1 MITKAVFMN
10 NSEDLVVR
18 TEHLTKYYGKM
29 VAVKDLNLEVYRGE
43 VFGFLGPNGAGK
55 STTMGMMLG
64 LIAPTS
70 GTVQIFG
77 MNIHNSL
84 PAILRRI
91 GSVTE
96 STGFYPYLSGKENLD
111 CVARIAGGISS
122 RRVGEVLDIVELTGR
137 ENDKF
142 SNYSLGMK
150 QRLALACALLND
162 PEFIVLDEPTNGL
175 DPAGMKE
182 IRELVI
188 RLGQEGKTIFL
199 NSHLLHEVEQICK
212 RVAIIKKG
220 EVITQGLVKELMKR
234 EKPLQL
240 MTTNPDKAATILS
253 TLDWITSVNR
263 EDDRLFVGVKPEKYA
278 DVSAVLARESVYL
291 TEMKTQE
298 DTLEEFFL
306 EMTEEK
312 TND

>member
-1 MITKAVFMN
+1 MKDN
-10 NSEDLVVR
+10 GNLVVQTR
-18 TEHLTKYYGKM
+18 HLTKYYGKIA
-29 VAVKDLNLEVYRGE
+29 AVKDLDLEVYRGE

-70 GTVQIFG
+70 GTVEIFG
-77 MNIHNSL
+77 LNTRHSL
-84 PAILRRI
+84 PEILRRI

-96 STGFYPYLSGKENLD
+96 STGFYPYLSGRENLE
-111 CVARIAGGISS
+111 CVARITGGITGK
-122 RRVGEVLDIVELTGR
+122 RIDEVLDIVELTGR
-137 ENDKF
+137 EKDNF

-150 QRLALACALLND
+150 QRLALASALLND

-182 IRELVI
+182 IRELII

-199 NSHLLHEVEQICK
+199 NSHLLHEVEQVCK

-220 EVITQGLVKELMKR
+220 EVITQGTVKELMKR
-234 EKPLQL
+234 EKPLQIKV
-240 MTTNPDKAATILS
+240 TDFEKAETILGKIE
-253 TLDWITSVNR
+253 WITSVNR
-263 EDDRLFVGVKPEKYA
+263 KDDRLFLGVKPDNYA
-278 DVSAVLARESVYL
+278 EVSAALARENVYL

>member
-1 MITKAVFMN
+1 MN
-10 NSEDLVVR
+10 INDDLIVQ
-18 TEHLTKYYGKM
+18 TEHLTKHFGKL
-29 VAVKDLNLEVYRGE
+29 VAVEDLNVTVYKGE

-70 GTVQIFG
+70 GTVKLFG
-77 MNIHNSL
+77 LDIQGHL
-84 PAILRRI
+84 PHILPRI
-91 GSVTE
+91 GAITE
-96 STGFYPYLSGKENLD
+96 NTGFYPYLSGKENL
-111 CVARIAGGISS
+111 VYIARISGGISN
-122 RRVGEVLDIVELTGR
+122 RRIEEVLELVELSDR
-137 ENDKF
+137 KNDKF

-182 IRELVI
+182 IRELII
-188 RLGQEGKTIFL
+188 RLGHEGKTIFL
-199 NSHLLHEVEQICK
+199 NSHLLHEVEQVCT
-212 RVAIIKKG
+212 RVAIIQKG
-220 EVITQGLVKELMKR
+220 KVITQGLVKELMKK
-234 EKPLQL
+234 EKPLQIKV
-240 MTTNPDKAATILS
+240 TEPEKAMTILNNIE
-253 TLDWITSVNR
+253 WIPSVTR
-263 EDDRLFVGVKPEKYA
+263 EDDKILVDVRAEKYA
-278 DVSAVLARESVYL
+278 EISAVLAGENIFL

-298 DTLEEFFL
+298 DTLEDFFL

>member
-1 MITKAVFMN
+1 M
-10 NSEDLVVR
+10 SSQSDLVLH
-18 TEHLTKYYGKM
+18 TEHLTKYFGKLL
-29 VAVKDLNLEVYRGE
+29 AIEDLNLDVYRGE

-64 LIAPTS
+64 LVTPTA
-70 GTVQIFG
+70 GTIEIFG
-77 MNIHNSL
+77 LNSRSEL
-84 PAILRRI
+84 PNILRRI

-96 STGFYPYLSGKENLD
+96 STGFYPYLSGKENLYYI
-111 CVARIAGGISS
+111 ARICGGISNN
-122 RRVGEVLDIVELTGR
+122 RIEEVLELVELAGR

-142 SNYSLGMK
+142 NNYSLGMK

-182 IRELVI
+182 IRELII

-199 NSHLLHEVEQICK
+199 NSHLLHEVEQVCK

-220 EVITQGLVKELMKR
+220 KVITQGLVKELMNK
-234 EKPLQL
+234 EIPLQIRV
-240 MTTNPDKAATILS
+240 TEPEKAMIVLNKI
-253 TLDWITSVNR
+253 DWINSVTR
-263 EDDRLFVGVKPEKYA
+263 EDEIIYIDVRPEKYA
-278 DVSAVLARESVYL
+278 EISSSLANENIYL
-291 TEMKTQE
+291 TEMRTKV
-298 DTLEEFFL
+298 DTLEDFFL

-312 TND
+312 IND

>member
-1 MITKAVFMN
+1 M
-10 NSEDLVVR
+10 SSQSDLVVH
-18 TEHLTKYYGKM
+18 TEHLTKYFGKLL
-29 VAVKDLNLEVYRGE
+29 AIEDLNLDVYRGE

-64 LIAPTS
+64 LIAPTA
-70 GTVQIFG
+70 GKVELFG
-77 MNIHNSL
+77 LNIQSHL

-96 STGFYPYLSGKENLD
+96 STGFYPYLSGKENLYYI
-111 CVARIAGGISS
+111 ARICGGISNN
-122 RRVGEVLDIVELTGR
+122 RIEEVLELVELSGR

-182 IRELVI
+182 IRELII

-199 NSHLLHEVEQICK
+199 NSHLLHEVEQVCK

-220 EVITQGLVKELMKR
+220 KVITQGLVKELMNK
-234 EKPLQL
+234 EIPLQIRVTDTEKA
-240 MTTNPDKAATILS
+240 MTVLNKI
-253 TLDWITSVNR
+253 DWINSVTR
-263 EDDRLFVGVKPEKYA
+263 EDEIIYIDVRPEKYA
-278 DVSAVLARESVYL
+278 EISSSLANENIYL
-291 TEMKTQE
+291 TEMRTKE
-298 DTLEEFFL
+298 STLETFFL

-312 TND
+312 IND

>member
-1 MITKAVFMN
+1 MN
-10 NSEDLVVR
+10 NYSDLVVH
-18 TEHLTKYYGKM
+18 TEHLTKYFGKLL
-29 VAVKDLNLEVYRGE
+29 AIEDLNLDVYRGE

-64 LIAPTS
+64 LITPTA
-70 GTVQIFG
+70 GTVELFG
-77 MNIHNSL
+77 LNIQSHL

-96 STGFYPYLSGKENLD
+96 STGFYPYLSGKENLYYI
-111 CVARIAGGISS
+111 ARISGAISDS
-122 RRVGEVLDIVELTGR
+122 RIEEVLELVELSGR

-182 IRELVI
+182 IRELII

-199 NSHLLHEVEQICK
+199 NSHLLHEVEQVCK

-220 EVITQGLVKELMKR
+220 KVITQGLVKELMNK
-234 EKPLQL
+234 EKPLQIRVTEPEKA
-240 MTTNPDKAATILS
+240 MTVLNKV
-253 TLDWITSVNR
+253 DWINSVTR
-263 EDDRLFVGVKPEKYA
+263 EDEIIYIDVRPEKYA
-278 DVSAVLARESVYL
+278 EISSSLANENIYL
-291 TEMKTQE
+291 TEMRTKE
-298 DTLEEFFL
+298 STLETFFL

-312 TND
+312 IND